1 MALTAYCK
9 KCKREVEAAE
19 LCPFCGTKLG
29 KTAAHAA
36 WCVEKTPIKDWM
48 SWNSVMR
55 LLAPAGLVI
64 LVAVLAAEWLAGG
77 PAAVELLIRNRF
89 LTTLGILLGAVLAA
103 VALLLGLQGKE
114 LADYVIDNRGI
125 HAVRYLPN
133 PTPLKLLA
141 RLKSPA
147 LMKNTNPE
155 AVVPVIR
162 IGETDLAWKDVAR
175 VQVWPEKCMILFY
188 APSWWLRIPVA
199 CTPFVWEDAMNY
211 IRDKLGKKK
220 KIRLPA
226 SLVVS
231 TPPPARRAKPQA
243 RLVPEVEEAI
253 EQIRMEEL
261 MQDAPGIPPQEE
273 TREEAREETREEA
286 P

>member
-9 KCKREVEAAE
+9 KCKREVAAAE
-19 LCPFCGTKLG
+19 ICPSCGSRLG

-36 WCVEKTPIKDWM
+36 WCVEKTPVKDWM

-55 LLAPAGLVI
+55 LLVPAGLVI
-64 LVAVLAAEWLAGG
+64 LAVVLTAEGLSDGT
-77 PAAVELLIRNRF
+77 AAVEQLIRNEF
-89 LTTLGILLGAVLAA
+89 LTILGVLLGAVLAA
-103 VALLLGLQGKE
+103 VTLLLALQGKE

-125 HAVRYLPN
+125 HEVRYLPN

-147 LMKNTNPE
+147 LMKNADPE
-155 AVVPVIR
+155 APVPVLK

-188 APSWWLRIPVA
+188 APGWWLRIPAA
-199 CTPFVWEDAMNY
+199 CTPFVWQDAMDF
-211 IRDKLGKKK
+211 IRNKIGKKK
-220 KIRLPA
+220 AIRLPA

-231 TPPPARRAKPQA
+231 APAAVRRAKPRAQ
-243 RLVPEVEEAI
+243 LVPEVEEAI
-253 EQIRMEEL
+253 EQIRMEEV
-261 MQDAPGIPPQEE
+261 MQDDMEK
-273 TREEAREETREEA
+273 
-286 P
+286 